1 MQTQF
6 SLDLR
11 VARRKAG
18 LTQRDC
24 AHLLAIHTSRMSNL
38 EHGRHLPT
46 LPEIC
51 LLSLIYGK
59 SFESLY
65 AAIFADVRTALMKR
79 ILTLPK
85 NTREYVGTR
94 NRETTIEQ
102 LAIRLAEESND
113 HEGA

>member
-6 SLDLR
+6 ALDLR

-24 AHLLAIHTSRMSNL
+24 AHLLGIHTSRMSNL
-38 EHGRHLPT
+38 EHGTHMPV

-51 LLSLIYGK
+51 LLSLIYGR

-65 AAIFADVRTALMKR
+65 AAIFADGRDALKKR
-79 ILTLPK
+79 ILTMPK
-85 NTREYVGTR
+85 NTRDYAGTR
-94 NRETTIEQ
+94 NRETTIER
-102 LAIRLAEESND
+102 LAIRLAEESNGN
-113 HEGA
+113 EGA